1 MKCQIPIGD
10 DTLYSIIHLISESDW
25 AAAKR
30 AGEWRPPSLA
40 TEGFIHCSRPEQV
53 AATMRRHFPGRSD
66 MLMLVLDP
74 ARIAAEIRDEDLYGR
89 GETFPHIYGPLNLD
103 AVVEVKPSL
112 VE

>member
-1 MKCQIPIGD
+1 M
-10 DTLYSIIHLISESDW
+10 TNIIHLISGSDW
-25 AAAKR
+25 AAAQQ

-40 TEGFIHCSRPEQV
+40 AEGFIHCSRPEQV

-74 ARIAAEIRDEDLYGR
+74 ARVTAEIRDEDLYGR

-103 AVVEVKPSL
+103 AVIEVKPAP
-112 VE
+112 VESV